1 MSVLSHN
8 KINVLMV
15 GTGEYTTGYVNGAS
29 STSDK
34 KVCEKA
40 VQGCKLKAHKAN
52 SLEIDWCGGIDY
64 VRPSS
69 SG

>member
-1 MSVLSHN
+1 MDNNN
-8 KINVLMV
+8 KINVLMI
-15 GTGEYTTGYVNGAS
+15 GTGEYTTGFVNGAS

-34 KVCEKA
+34 KVRN
-40 VQGCKLKAHKAN
+40 VIPSGFIIGLDWHRYLGWSGCVDH
-52 SLEIDWCGGIDY
+52 